1 MQAPPSRILR
11 SRWAGLVC
19 CLITHSIMKYRKFK
33 ISDEESVQ
41 QLIAK
46 LKNLLAEQILYM
58 TVHLLYLEKKP

>member
-1 MQAPPSRILR
+1 
-11 SRWAGLVC
+11 
-19 CLITHSIMKYRKFK
+19 MKNRKFK